1 MFVELTVW
9 DEYLQETLGIPL
21 LNFAESGATTNNA
34 IHLREGV
41 KDTHRQVR
49 DYMASWILARGQK
62 KDIIAMFTTTNDI
75 TITWVNHKAAIQA
88 LDGQAPL
95 EAIREI
101 ARSAQVLVDQL
112 TWLADEKYACPDFL
126 IFPILPVELT
136 PKNLKGQT
144 AAGVPNSDAMRAIT
158 QKYNEVLMAGAQNI
172 ANSIKGRGNVY
183 TFDIYG

>member
-1 MFVELTVW
+1 
-9 DEYLQETLGIPL
+9 
-21 LNFAESGATTNNA
+21 
-34 IHLREGV
+34 
-41 KDTHRQVR
+41 
-49 DYMASWILARGQK
+49 MASWILARDQK
-62 KDIIAMFTTTNDI
+62 KDIIAMCTTTND
-75 TITWVNHKAAIQA
+75 TTLTWNNPTAAVQA

-112 TWLADEKYACPDFL
+112 TWLTDEKHACPDFL
-126 IFPILPVELT
+126 IFPMLPVELT
-136 PKNLKGQT
+136 LQNLKGQT

-158 QKYNEVLMAGAQNI
+158 QRYNEVLLAGAQNI